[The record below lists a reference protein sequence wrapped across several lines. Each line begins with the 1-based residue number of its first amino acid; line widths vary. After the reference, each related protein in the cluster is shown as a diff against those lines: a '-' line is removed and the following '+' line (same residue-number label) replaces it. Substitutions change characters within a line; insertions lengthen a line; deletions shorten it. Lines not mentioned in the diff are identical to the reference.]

1 MNTFLYY
8 LTAFSI
14 AYTVL
19 TVLFFA
25 LHSFLKKPVFGFIA
39 RCLASYVS
47 LIFCATYG
55 LLASLALRSV
65 GKHRLAQWTTAR
77 CFKYTMQLTTGVR
90 FQIVSGA
97 EYLSRTRPVVIISNH
112 QSELDV
118 LLLGEIFPR
127 YCSVTAKKSL
137 RNIPFLG
144 WFMALSGT
152 VFIDRAKKEAALKA
166 FEGAAKEMREHQQNV
181 YIFPEGTRSYARG
194 PKLLPFKKGA
204 FHLAVQ
210 AGVPIVP
217 VVCENYSQLLDIKA
231 QRFESGVIRVKV
243 LPPIPTVGLEAK
255 NVDDL
260 TRDTR
265 EKMLKV
271 LEEMAKEPAA
281 KATDATLVDG
291 VAKTSGADIKHKI

>member
-1 MNTFLYY
+1 
-8 LTAFSI
+8 
-14 AYTVL
+14 
-19 TVLFFA
+19 
-25 LHSFLKKPVFGFIA
+25 
-39 RCLASYVS
+39 
-47 LIFCATYG
+47 
-55 LLASLALRSV
+55 
-65 GKHRLAQWTTAR
+65 
-77 CFKYTMQLTTGVR
+77 MQLTTGVR

-97 EYLSRTRPVVIISNH
+97 EYLSRTRPAVIISNH

-118 LLLGEIFPR
+118 LLIGEIFPR
-127 YCSVTAKKSL
+127 YTSVSAKKSL

-152 VFIDRAKKEAALKA
+152 VFIDRAKKEQALKA

-181 YIFPEGTRSYARG
+181 YIFPEGTRSYARE

-210 AGVPIVP
+210 AGVPIIP
-217 VVCENYSQLLDIKA
+217 VVAENYSRVLDVKG
-231 QRFESGVIRVKV
+231 QRFESGVIRVRV

-271 LEEMAKEPAA
+271 LEVMAREPNA
-281 KATDATLVDG
+281 KAMDATPLDG
-291 VAKTSGADIKHKI
+291 VAKASGADIKHGI